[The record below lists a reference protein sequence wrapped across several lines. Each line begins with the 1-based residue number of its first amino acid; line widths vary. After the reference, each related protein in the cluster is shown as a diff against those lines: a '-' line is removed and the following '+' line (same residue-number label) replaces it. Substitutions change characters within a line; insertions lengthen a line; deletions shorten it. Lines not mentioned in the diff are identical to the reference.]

1 MFSCVVSFSQRM
13 YFVFVLVF
21 IVVVLRFDFVF
32 DVQLFA
38 FRCSCFGMSTVVA
51 VIAVAV
57 VCYCCVVSKVFYCFM
72 YCQFPIDL
80 LSLIYL
86 LMFLPLVCSDV
97 QFTISDFRVLPMS
110 SFRCL
115 ISIARY
121 PIIHLRI

>member
-1 MFSCVVSFSQRM
+1 M

-57 VCYCCVVSKVFYCFM
+57 VCYCCVVSKFFYCFM
-72 YCQFPIDL
+72 IYVLSVSDRFVISDL
-80 LSLIYL
+80 YFKVFTFGLFRCPMYYFRS
-86 LMFLPLVCSDV
+86 PCSSDV
-97 QFTISDFRVLPMS
+97 
-110 SFRCL
+110 
-115 ISIARY
+115 
-121 PIIHLRI
+121 